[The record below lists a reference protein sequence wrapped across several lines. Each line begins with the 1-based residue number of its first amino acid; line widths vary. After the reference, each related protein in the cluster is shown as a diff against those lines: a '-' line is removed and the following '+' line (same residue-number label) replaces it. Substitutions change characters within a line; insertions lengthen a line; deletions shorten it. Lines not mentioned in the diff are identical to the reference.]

1 LKEIEIIASH
11 NYSIKW
17 PNSLKRAAFL
27 APEMRPITE
36 EDFYF
41 TLLD

>member
-1 LKEIEIIASH
+1 MAQF
-11 NYSIKW
+11 IK
-17 PNSLKRAAFL
+17 KGAFL